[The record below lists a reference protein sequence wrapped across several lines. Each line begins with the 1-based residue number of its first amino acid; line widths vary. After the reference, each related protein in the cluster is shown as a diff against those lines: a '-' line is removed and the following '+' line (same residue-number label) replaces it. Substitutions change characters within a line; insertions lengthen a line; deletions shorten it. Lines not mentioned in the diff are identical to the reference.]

1 MDTAMKAEIDKTRA
15 TLSAAWTKANAPTAN
30 TPGFACSKTAKCT
43 KLDAKKVETLCC
55 GTATRASTAKA
66 FVPAAPSG
74 TICNTKTLTSYT
86 DAFGNA
92 YAFKCG
98 AQALAASAA
107 AALAVASLM

>member
-15 TLSAAWTKANAPTAN
+15 TLSAAWTKANAPAAN
-30 TPGFACSKTAKCT
+30 TPGYSCATTKCT
-43 KLDAKKVETLCC
+43 KLDAAKKETLCC
-55 GTATRASTAKA
+55 GTATRAATAKA
-66 FVPAAPSG
+66 FVPAAPTG
-74 TICNTKTLTSYT
+74 KICNTKTLTSYT